1 MKAARPLPLIG
12 LTSVS
17 FSPLQLESL
26 RQHSPVG
33 SVGTGGVQAAAD
45 LLPDEVGDLEG
56 AGPRQGR
63 GVAVHQQELGVH
75 GPGVLAERTSFSTNI
90 AIGKIQNDK
99 KC

>member
-1 MKAARPLPLIG
+1 MPVCSHSSRSLQCQHL
-12 LTSVS
+12 
-17 FSPLQLESL
+17 PLQLESL

-63 GVAVHQQELGVH
+63 GVTVHQQELGVH
-75 GPGVLAERTSFSTNI
+75 GPGVLAGEDQVDERLRASSFGNLATVSL
-90 AIGKIQNDK
+90 
-99 KC
+99 